1 MNGGVKSMNSAQNVP
16 QPETNPR
23 TILQTICARHGFDLD
38 QSNFKKEITEGI
50 DRADFGDWEAVD
62 EEELIA
68 LRIDPSTN
76 PPCAANEASIL
87 ESVVESASQIQQLS
101 ERLSAKEEELAQGE
115 ELLGLRIS
123 EWEAA
128 TEIQEKDFE
137 TRVQRLSQ
145 QASQVHC
152 QQLHLMQLQT
162 DIVKSYDAVRAAI
175 ETLMV
180 EPGNE
185 SDVLDACKALKFELG
200 GRFDYIAHRWEH
212 LSELMKQLRLTQQ
225 AEKSEAD
232 WTHWLAG

>member
-1 MNGGVKSMNSAQNVP
+1 
-16 QPETNPR
+16 
-23 TILQTICARHGFDLD
+23 
-38 QSNFKKEITEGI
+38 
-50 DRADFGDWEAVD
+50 
-62 EEELIA
+62 
-68 LRIDPSTN
+68 
-76 PPCAANEASIL
+76 
-87 ESVVESASQIQQLS
+87 
-101 ERLSAKEEELAQGE
+101 
-115 ELLGLRIS
+115 
-123 EWEAA
+123 
-128 TEIQEKDFE
+128 
-137 TRVQRLSQ
+137 
-145 QASQVHC
+145 
-152 QQLHLMQLQT
+152 MQLQT